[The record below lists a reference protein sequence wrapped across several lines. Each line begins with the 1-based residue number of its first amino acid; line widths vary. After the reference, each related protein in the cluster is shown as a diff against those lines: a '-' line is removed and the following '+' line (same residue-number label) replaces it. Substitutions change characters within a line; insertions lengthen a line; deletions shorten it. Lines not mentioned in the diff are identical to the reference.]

1 MIRVDILNVRMH
13 TIGYICQVS
22 IVVPWLLFCLVFVV
36 VWWGG
41 VAEGGEV
48 ALGKNKMI

>member
-1 MIRVDILNVRMH
+1 MH
-13 TIGYICQVS
+13 TIGYISQKS